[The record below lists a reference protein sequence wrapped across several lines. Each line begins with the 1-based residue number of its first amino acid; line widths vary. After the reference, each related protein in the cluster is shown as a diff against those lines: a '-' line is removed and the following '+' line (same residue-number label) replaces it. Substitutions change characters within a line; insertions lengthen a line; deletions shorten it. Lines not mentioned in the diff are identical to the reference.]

1 MFQLLTHTQLYDEEH
16 ASENKVKSTPY
27 PKKPSKEKISE
38 KERTSDLE
46 KGDGTVVATTA
57 LPGGQLNMRS
67 TTTNGDANSSAP
79 LGEVG
84 PAATMSTDATHVDN
98 GASVHSEESE
108 ETPQMSLQSAI
119 IFLII
124 VTVVSKLGISIFSAS
139 LINADRSL
147 QSQPN
152 SLSLLLMD

>member
-1 MFQLLTHTQLYDEEH
+1 M
-16 ASENKVKSTPY
+16 
-27 PKKPSKEKISE
+27 
-38 KERTSDLE
+38 
-46 KGDGTVVATTA
+46 ATTA

-124 VTVVSKLGISIFSAS
+124 VTVVSKLGISTFSAL